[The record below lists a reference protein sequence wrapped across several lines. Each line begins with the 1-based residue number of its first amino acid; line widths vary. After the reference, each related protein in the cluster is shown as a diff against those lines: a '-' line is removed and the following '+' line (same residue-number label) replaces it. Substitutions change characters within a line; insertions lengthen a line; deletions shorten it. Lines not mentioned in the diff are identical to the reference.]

1 MITYL
6 AGQVSL
12 YPKPK
17 SLGGILVC
25 DGWIQH
31 VDPAKTP
38 VRLEMW
44 EGRVT
49 GITGGRPA
57 LQLDEWLA
65 SHADP
70 EVYAGSHLSLG
81 LNALVREPASVVAA
95 ERQLGSLVLGLGAQP
110 PGLGIFG
117 ESRVRTAI
125 HTDLIAEGITL
136 QVGATALIENGRLRA
151 VEALSSAERDPWQA
165 D

>member
-1 MITYL
+1 MTAAAATACAT
-6 AGQVSL
+6 AG
-12 YPKPK
+12 
-17 SLGGILVC
+17 
-25 DGWIQH
+25 
-31 VDPAKTP
+31 
-38 VRLEMW
+38 R
-44 EGRVT
+44 
-49 GITGGRPA
+49 
-57 LQLDEWLA
+57 LQLGSEGERDTGVA
-65 SHADP
+65 FGTQCVK
-70 EVYAGSHLSLG
+70 VYAGSHLSLG